1 MKKFA
6 AAVAGIMAL
15 GVVGSALAEDKYD
28 EAIEYRK
35 AAFTMVKWHFG
46 PMGAMAKGKIPFD
59 AKAFA
64 YHAEALAVLS
74 KMPLEGFIEGSDM
87 GETKAKPEVW
97 SKRTDFE
104 AKMQAFEKAAG
115 ELAVVA
121 KSGDEG
127 AIKAQ
132 FGETGKT
139 CKSCHDDFK
148 NK

>member
-1 MKKFA
+1 
-6 AAVAGIMAL
+6 
-15 GVVGSALAEDKYD
+15 
-28 EAIEYRK
+28 
-35 AAFTMVKWHFG
+35 
-46 PMGAMAKGKIPFD
+46 
-59 AKAFA
+59 
-64 YHAEALAVLS
+64 
-74 KMPLEGFIEGSDM
+74 
-87 GETKAKPEVW
+87 
-97 SKRTDFE
+97 
-104 AKMQAFEKAAG
+104 MQAFEKAAG